1 MLDNCFD
8 MLGDRYTGR
17 ETKRILREKIRNKT
31 MSVNKWR
38 GGMLPDFVDKSAIG
52 YETLDIHRAICKYD
66 FDKDGCTGLGLFIE
80 KTDDG
85 IFW

>member
-1 MLDNCFD
+1 
-8 MLGDRYTGR
+8 
-17 ETKRILREKIRNKT
+17 
-31 MSVNKWR
+31 
-38 GGMLPDFVDKSAIG
+38 MLPDFVDKSAIG

-66 FDKDGCTGLGLFIE
+66 FDKDVCTGLGLFIE